1 MALEHFRIDDR
12 LIHGQVVV
20 GWGQPLGLRFIVLVD
35 DEVARSDW
43 EQELYRMGVPPDM
56 DVFFDSVDDAAR
68 RLAMYR
74 ADRRSGM
81 LLTGDIDTMERL
93 VAAAPRITSVTIG
106 GVHHKPGRTARSR
119 YVFLTPDE
127 EQRLAALADR
137 GVQVSAQDVPGASPV
152 PLDELLTGDGS
163 G

>member
-93 VAAAPRITSVTIG
+93 VAAASRITSVTIG